1 MAKYQHWYIRGWVY
15 EDSLAKNG
23 KVRRELKYRG
33 EYYRPYLSEKQFRNL
48 KLVYALLMAVT
59 YVVYVWFSLG
69 DALGGRV
76 FYAGAGC
83 VLAII
88 PLIFQ
93 GMGVFSLL
101 GAPYRMPF
109 RNYYAAVLRTKVASA
124 FTAGLLGV
132 SAVGEAVFMILHR
145 NQANLVWLNEWIWL
159 GGCLLCAVAGF
170 VMFFFL
176 HELHFDIL
184 PGEIDTS
191 ELKRRFKK

>member
-1 MAKYQHWYIRGWVY
+1 MWFR
-15 EDSLAKNG
+15 LAD
-23 KVRRELKYRG
+23 
-33 EYYRPYLSEKQFRNL
+33 
-48 KLVYALLMAVT
+48 ALLRRLF
-59 YVVYVWFSLG
+59 YFGSLC
-69 DALGGRV
+69 V
-76 FYAGAGC
+76 F
-83 VLAII
+83 VLI

-159 GGCLLCAVAGF
+159 DGCLLCAVAGF

>member
-1 MAKYQHWYIRGWVY
+1 M
-15 EDSLAKNG
+15 
-23 KVRRELKYRG
+23 
-33 EYYRPYLSEKQFRNL
+33 
-48 KLVYALLMAVT
+48 KLVYALLVAVT

-124 FTAGLLGV
+124 FTAELLGV